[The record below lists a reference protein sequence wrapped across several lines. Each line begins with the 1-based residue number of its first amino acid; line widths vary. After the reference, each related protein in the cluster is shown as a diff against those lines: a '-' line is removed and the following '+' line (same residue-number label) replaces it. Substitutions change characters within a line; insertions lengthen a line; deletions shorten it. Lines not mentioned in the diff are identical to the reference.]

1 MLTCITAVIT
11 LAFTTLIV
19 ILLTTDLWKNRN
31 EHFAVRFMHAALLV
45 GALCMLFVSGWAV
58 GTLVQMMNA

>member
-1 MLTCITAVIT
+1 
-11 LAFTTLIV
+11 V
-19 ILLTTDLWKNRN
+19 ILLTIDLWKNRN